1 MLKTE
6 TREGVAGIRGMVTQN
21 VSMLDPGYFSLV
33 MATGIVSIACYLEGL
48 KPIAWLLFYANIL
61 FYIILWGLTITRLSL
76 YLPRVLA
83 DAAETSRGAGFFTL
97 VAGTCILGT
106 QFKTLLGNV
115 PVAEALWLVGLLLWL
130 VIMYG
135 VFTAV
140 ITRQSKPDLA
150 GGING
155 SWLIA
160 IVSTQSISILGTLLA
175 SSFTGLQQPILF
187 FALVMYLIGC
197 MLYILII
204 GMILQRLLFSRLEA
218 AGLAPSYWI
227 SMGAV
232 AITTLAGATLILN
245 NAEWTF
251 LGELLP
257 FLKGFTLF
265 FWAIGTW
272 WIPLLLILGIWRH
285 LVMRY
290 PLSYDPRYWG
300 MVFPLGMYTVS
311 TFRLANALGLPF
323 LEIIPQGFVYI
334 AILVWLAAFLGLLNR
349 LFRLGQQVWQ
359 I

>member
-1 MLKTE
+1 MYEVGLKTTE
-6 TREGVAGIRGMVTQN
+6 TPVRVILAENLAK
-21 VSMLDPGYFSLV
+21 LDPGYFALV
-33 MATGIVSIACYLEGL
+33 MATGIVSIASYLENF
-48 KPIAWLLFYANIL
+48 KPVAWVLFYANIL
-61 FYIILWGLTITRLSL
+61 FYIVLWALTIIRLL
-76 YLPRVLA
+76 RHLPKLLA
-83 DAAETSRGAGFFTL
+83 DVAEASRGAGFFTL

-106 QFKTLLGNV
+106 QFKTLTGNIF
-115 PVAEALWLVGLLLWL
+115 VAGALWLLGATLWS

-160 IVSTQSISILGTLLA
+160 TVSTQSISVLATLLA
-175 SSFTGLQQPILF
+175 SGFSSLQQPALF
-187 FALVMYLIGC
+187 LALVMYLIGC

-204 GMILQRLLFSRLEA
+204 SMILQRLLFSRLEA
-218 AGLAPSYWI
+218 VGLTPTYWI

-245 NAEWTF
+245 SAQWTF
-251 LGELLP
+251 LGDLLP

-285 LVMRY
+285 LVMHY
-290 PLSYDPRYWG
+290 PLSYDPKYWG
-300 MVFPLGMYTVS
+300 MVFPLGMYTAS
-311 TFRLANALGLPF
+311 TFQLAKALELPF
-323 LEIIPQGFVYI
+323 LAIIPQGFVYI
-334 AILVWLAAFLGLLNR
+334 AMLVWLAVFVGLLNR
-349 LFRLGQQVWQ
+349 LFRLGQGAF
-359 I
+359 